1 MIERD
6 KTRLFRRRLRELEL
20 IAGDPVIPGEVGD
33 WCETVGETLGRVR
46 NAWAPV
52 LGVHESAFRGILET
66 NLEMGGLVE
75 RLRIGDTNSS
85 RTLASLT
92 QVIDHARR
100 HCDPDITSEE
110 PVDEI
115 AAARS
120 ELLNWVAQARGH
132 EQEVDRWLL
141 ESAMRDSGFS
151 D

>member
-20 IAGDPVIPGEVGD
+20 IAGEPVIPGEVGD
-33 WCETVGETLGRVR
+33 WCESVGDTLGRVT

-75 RLRIGDTNSS
+75 RLRTDDTNST
-85 RTLASLT
+85 RNLAALT
-92 QVIDHARR
+92 NQVDHARR
-100 HCDPDITSEE
+100 HCDPDVSSEE
-110 PVDEI
+110 PVNEMSG
-115 AAARS
+115 ART
-120 ELLNWVAQARGH
+120 ELLTWVAQARGH
-132 EQEVDRWLL
+132 EKEVDRWLV